1 MEFGLF
7 NYLKKIPI
15 IGKLLRKIFF
25 ERLATSYDILL
36 NFIEAHQKGLE
47 MLDEVI
53 DDNKIKG

>member
-36 NFIEAHQKGLE
+36 NFIEAHQEGLE

>member
-1 MEFGLF
+1 MEFGFF
-7 NYLKKIPI
+7 NYLNKIPI

-36 NFIEAHQKGLE
+36 NFIEAHQEGLE